1 MLSVV
6 TSGLASTR
14 DVAAA
19 FGLPENTVQRL
30 VRQWLGAVAD
40 RQGERAQPE
49 QPADPE
55 LAADRP
61 WHGGVAIVGVLG
73 AAADDTNRA
82 PAVRAGAGHGG
93 RGRPPPPPSSRPPRL
108 RRCRRSPMSS
118 QSRLRV
124 MSPWCCPSPGMWT
137 CSLMQP
143 AWNGGR

>member
-93 RGRPPPPPSSRPPRL
+93 RRRRRRARGRRDCAVAAA
-108 RRCRRSPMSS
+108 RRCRARAGS
-118 QSRLRV
+118 
-124 MSPWCCPSPGMWT
+124 G
-137 CSLMQP
+137 
-143 AWNGGR
+143 